1 MALRI
6 DGRLVRPLAPTG
18 DLASVPSTWGE
29 GEFLAGSNANGLRAL
44 ATGTG
49 SIRQLTTGLA
59 LRPRFLPDGRRFLY
73 TSSQAPDT
81 PGNPDGLYLS
91 SLDAPASRR
100 LILGKRSS
108 AVYADEYLLFVEDG
122 TLFAQSFNLSS
133 AELSGSAMP
142 VLDGVR
148 YFHPNGAADFHVGG
162 GTIAYRTPAP
172 DESPVWI
179 DRRGA
184 ITGKLGEAGLYR
196 EPRLSPDGT
205 RVVYGRDD
213 RRHSTGDL
221 WLQDLARHT
230 AIRLTNDEWSEA
242 RLLWSPDGRRIV
254 FRMDRDGPPDVYELD
269 TEAGTPP
276 RKLYATPTV
285 DNPIG
290 WLPGERLLVQSDA
303 RLVVVRSDGSIDE
316 SVKDLPPAGGFNAV
330 SPDGRWLARI
340 AREGGVSQV
349 YVQPLGR
356 PGLRV
361 TLAQGGGARPVW
373 SRDGRWLYFT
383 SERQLLQCA
392 VRTGDMFSN
401 DPPTVLFTLDRE
413 IREFDVSPDGQR
425 FLVARAPSPDFTPL
439 RLLVNWRAKLAAA
452 LKGGS

>member
-1 MALRI
+1 M
-6 DGRLVRPLAPTG
+6 RPLAPTG
-18 DLASVPSTWGE
+18 DLPSAPSTWGE
-29 GEFLAGSNANGLRAL
+29 GEILVGSNANGLRAL

-59 LRPRFLPDGRRFLY
+59 LRPRFLSDGRRFIY

-81 PGNPDGLYLS
+81 PGNPRRAVSIEPGRTGE
-91 SLDAPASRR
+91 RR

-108 AVYADEYLLFVEDG
+108 ALYTDGSLLFVEDG
-122 TLFAQSFNLSS
+122 TLFAQPFDLSR

-172 DESPVWI
+172 DEDPGARI

-184 ITGKLGEAGLYR
+184 ITGKLGEPGLYR
-196 EPRLSPDGT
+196 EPQLSPDGT

-213 RRHSTGDL
+213 RRHSTGDI
-221 WLQDLARHT
+221 WLQDLTRHT

-303 RLVVVRSDGSIDE
+303 RLVVIRSDGSI
-316 SVKDLPPAGGFNAV
+316 
-330 SPDGRWLARI
+330 
-340 AREGGVSQV
+340 
-349 YVQPLGR
+349 
-356 PGLRV
+356 
-361 TLAQGGGARPVW
+361 
-373 SRDGRWLYFT
+373 
-383 SERQLLQCA
+383 ERA
-392 VRTGDMFSN
+392 
-401 DPPTVLFTLDRE
+401 
-413 IREFDVSPDGQR
+413 
-425 FLVARAPSPDFTPL
+425 
-439 RLLVNWRAKLAAA
+439 
-452 LKGGS
+452 